1 MSPERWRQIEGLY
14 HAVLDKTP
22 QTRALLLSQA
32 DPGLRREV
40 ESLLDQQSANDPL
53 EHPAWESL
61 GGAAELNPAASIGV
75 DGIGR
80 GYGSSSLTGRTISHY
95 RVAAKIGEGG
105 MGAVYRAQ
113 DLSLGREVA
122 LKFVSADMA
131 GEPRARKRLLKEA
144 QAASR
149 LNHPN
154 IATIYE
160 VNESGNAFISM
171 ELVTG
176 QTLKQILLRGGLAP
190 AQFLGIARQI
200 AEGLQEAHRKGV
212 YHRDIKPSNI
222 MLDSRSQVKILDFGV
237 AAMAWH
243 ERAAG
248 ESAENFTTRTLD
260 QNSAV
265 GTVPYM
271 SPEQLRGEPAGARS
285 DIFSFGV
292 LLYECLSGHR
302 PFRGETSID
311 VLHAILHEPHK
322 PLRVLLPDISPDW
335 ERLVNRCLVKS
346 VGERCAS
353 MDEVL
358 EALRGVAAPA
368 SGLEKSLAVLYFANL
383 SGDKEDEY
391 FRDGMTEDIITE
403 LAKIKELQIFPRS
416 AVLPFRDN
424 PLTVAQISQRLAVG
438 YVLDGSIR
446 RAGSRLRITTQLA
459 ETRTG
464 HSVWA
469 ERYDRHLEDVFA
481 IQDEIAQ
488 NIARALRIV
497 LTEKEKREIQKAPTT
512 EVQAYDY
519 YLRGRQFFYQSN
531 RKGLEF
537 ARQMFSRAIMID
549 AGYARAHA
557 GVADS
562 CSFMYMWFEAS
573 EGNLRAAMAASR
585 RAVELDPESA
595 EAHASRGLAESLSK
609 NYEFAEKEFEVSFR
623 LNPRLFEAYYFSG
636 RAWFAQGQYDKAAD
650 RFAKASLANP
660 DDYQAHAMR
669 AGCFRALGLQEEA
682 RQARQDSLRTA
693 ERHLQLHPD
702 DVRAIYLGANALYEL
717 GERTLAREWASRAL
731 SMDPEEPSVLYN
743 VACAYALLGEI
754 DTALDCLEK
763 AVGQGSGYRE
773 WIENDPDFA
782 SLRGNPRFQ
791 TLVERLTANPQIP
804 HRSAF
809 NTSP

>member
-1 MSPERWRQIEGLY
+1 M
-14 HAVLDKTP
+14 
-22 QTRALLLSQA
+22 
-32 DPGLRREV
+32 
-40 ESLLDQQSANDPL
+40 
-53 EHPAWESL
+53 
-61 GGAAELNPAASIGV
+61 IGQ
-75 DGIGR
+75 
-80 GYGSSSLTGRTISHY
+80 TISHY
-95 RVAAKIGEGG
+95 RIHAKLGEGG

-113 DLSLGREVA
+113 DLTLGREVA
-122 LKFVSADMA
+122 LKFLTADMVA
-131 GEPRARKRLLKEA
+131 DPQARRRVLREA

-154 IATIYE
+154 IATVYE
-160 VNESGNAFISM
+160 VNEWANAPFISM
-171 ELVTG
+171 EFVTG
-176 QTLKQILLRGGLAP
+176 QTLKQILPRGGLPP
-190 AQFLGIARQI
+190 AQFLSIARQI
-200 AEGLQEAHRKGV
+200 AEGLQEAHRQGV

-222 MLDSRSQVKILDFGV
+222 MLDSRSQVKILDFGL
-237 AAMAWH
+237 AAMAAP

-248 ESAENFTTRTLD
+248 ETEETFSTPTLT
-260 QNSAV
+260 QNGV
-265 GTVPYM
+265 GGTVPYM
-271 SPEQLRGEPAGARS
+271 SPEQLRGEPADART

-292 LLYECLSGHR
+292 LLYECLSGHL

-311 VLHAILHEPHK
+311 VLHAILREPHK
-322 PLRVLLPDISPDW
+322 PLPELLPDISPEW
-335 ERLVNRCLVKS
+335 EHLVNGCLVKS
-346 VGERCAS
+346 AGQRCAS

-368 SGLEKSLAVLYFANL
+368 LRPEKSLAVLYFANL
-383 SGDKEDEY
+383 SRDKDDEY

-403 LAKIKELQIFPRS
+403 LTKIKELQIVPRS

-424 PLTVAQISQRLAVG
+424 PLTIAQISQRLGVA

-469 ERYDRHLEDVFA
+469 ERYDRQLEDVFA

-488 NIARALRIV
+488 NIARALRV
-497 LTEKEKREIQKAPTT
+497 MLTEKEKREIEKVPTS

-519 YLRGRQFFYQSN
+519 YLRGRQFFNRWN

-537 ARQMFSRAIMID
+537 ARQMFARALAID
-549 AGYARAHA
+549 PGYARAYA

-562 CSFMYMWFEAS
+562 CSFLYMWFGAS
-573 EGNLRAAMAASR
+573 EDNLREADAASR

-595 EAHASRGLAESLSK
+595 EAHASRGLAESLGK
-609 NYEFAEKEFEVSFR
+609 NYECAEKEFEASIH
-623 LNPRLFEAYYFSG
+623 LNPELFEAYYFSG
-636 RAWFAQGQYDKAAD
+636 RAWFAQGRYEKAAS
-650 RFAKASLANP
+650 RFATASRVNP

-669 AGCFRALGLQEEA
+669 AGCFRALGREEES
-682 RQARQDSLRTA
+682 RQARRDSLRMA

-717 GERTLAREWASRAL
+717 GERTHALEWAGRAL
-731 SMDPEEPSVLYN
+731 FMDPEEPSVLYN

-754 DTALDCLEK
+754 DKSIDCLEK
-763 AVGQGSGYRE
+763 AFDHGFSHKE

-782 SLRGNPRFQ
+782 SLRDNPRFQ
-791 TLVERLTANPQIP
+791 ALMQRL
-804 HRSAF
+804 SAGRT
-809 NTSP
+809 NSAP